1 MVVITLGQRLTGAEV
16 HPHLRRRV
24 DLSIDVFRETDAPY
38 LIFTGGETNP
48 DVPTSEAEAM
58 RDYAVTRGV
67 PSERVLVESNAR
79 DTRENGFFAR
89 LLVDELDWG
98 GDTVRVVSSCL
109 HLRRAKYIFE
119 RCFGDDYEI
128 DASRCVE
135 PRASIDPEMTFS
147 EEEIRRMSERDR
159 EFFGGTTP
167 GDVAELRDLFEYRG

>member
-1 MVVITLGQRLTGAEV
+1 MVVVTLGQRLTAGEV
-16 HPHLRRRV
+16 HTHLRRRV

-38 LIFTGGETNP
+38 LLFTGGETNP

-58 RDYAVTRGV
+58 RDYAVAQGV
-67 PSERVLVESNAR
+67 SPEAVLVETNAR

-89 LLVDELDWG
+89 LVVDELDWT

-119 RCFGDDYEI
+119 RCFGDEYEI
-128 DASRCVE
+128 DTSRCVE

-147 EEEIRRMSERDR
+147 EEEIRRTSERDR
-159 EFFGGTTP
+159 EFFAGTTP
-167 GDVAELRDLFEYRG
+167 GDVAELRELFEHPR